1 MTDEAFVT
9 VNGQRAS
16 TVRLRVGAG
25 GPWHAELD
33 FEQAPELAGAVTLKI
48 GTLELKGTL
57 APDFDG
63 TFGLQR
69 RARIVAGGGG
79 WGKEVSAKNYHN
91 DAGVK
96 ALAVATDAAREVGET
111 LGDFLPAAERVG
123 VDYVRQVGAASRA
136 LQDACGR
143 GVLWWVGFDG
153 VTRAGPRSAKAADK
167 SAYEVLAYDPMQRLV
182 TLAVDDPASIGIGSV
197 ISERLD
203 EPQTVREYEVA
214 IEKGGPLRILA
225 WTGGDGTQT
234 GRLSSLLSAI
244 AQRAT
249 DGKLVGTYRY
259 RVVRMA
265 SDGRVEL
272 QAVRRGAG
280 LPDVLPV
287 SMWPGV
293 AGAHAELAPGAEVL
307 VEFIEGDHTQP
318 IITHFAG
325 KGGAGFVP
333 VSLALC
339 GGTQAVARQGDLV
352 QSGGLGT
359 MVVFSD
365 NPATPPLTPLPML
378 TGTPYAVSFSMLP
391 ADFGPLTK
399 PLNGVVSTGSR
410 KVRA

>member
-16 TVRLRVGAG
+16 TVRLRVAAG

-48 GTLELKGTL
+48 GTLSLEGTL

-69 RARIVAGGGG
+69 RARIVAGAGG
-79 WGKEVSAKNYHN
+79 WGKPVAAKNYHN

-96 ALAVATDAAREVGET
+96 ARSIAEDAAREVGEKI
-111 LGDFLPAAERVG
+111 GDFLPAAERVG

-153 VTRAGPRSAKAADK
+153 VTRAGPRAVRAADK
-167 SAYEVLAYDPMQRLV
+167 STYEVLAYDPMQRLV
-182 TLAVDDPASIGIGSV
+182 TLAVDDPAAIGIGSV

-307 VEFIEGDHTQP
+307 VEFIEGDRTQP
-318 IITHFAG
+318 IVSHFAG
-325 KGGAGFVP
+325 KDGQGFVP

-352 QSGGLGT
+352 QSGGPGAVLT
-359 MVVFSD
+359 
-365 NPATPPLTPLPML
+365 LTPLPGNL
-378 TGTPYAVSFSMLP
+378 APSVLPATPYLVSFSVEP
-391 ADFGPLTK
+391 TDVGPLAK
-399 PLNGVVSTGSR
+399 PLFGAISTGSR